1 MPTRDATREVFF
13 SAWRT
18 YRAGQPLEGV
28 QKLVVQV
35 ALQHPEYHA
44 MLDNAQDY
52 ADQDYTPEM
61 GQTNPFLHMGMHI
74 AIEEQ
79 LALDQPRGLRAR
91 YVSLCARRGDA
102 HAAQHQIMECLG
114 EMLWQA
120 QRDGTQPD
128 EQGYLNCLDK
138 IARN

>member
-1 MPTRDATREVFF
+1 MPSRDATREVFF

-28 QKLVVQV
+28 QKLIVQV
-35 ALQHPEYHA
+35 ALAHPEYHA
-44 MLDNAQDY
+44 LLDHPAAHGDR
-52 ADQDYTPEM
+52 DYTPET

-79 LALDQPRGLRAR
+79 VALDQPRGVRAR
-91 YVSLCARRGDA
+91 HAALCTRLGDS

-120 QRDGTQPD
+120 QREGTAPD
-128 EQGYLNCLDK
+128 EQRYLECLDACS
-138 IARN
+138 AR

>member
-18 YRAGQPLEGV
+18 YRAGQALEGV

-91 YVSLCARRGDA
+91 YVSL
-102 HAAQHQIMECLG
+102 
-114 EMLWQA
+114 
-120 QRDGTQPD
+120 
-128 EQGYLNCLDK
+128 
-138 IARN
+138 

>member
-28 QKLVVQV
+28 QRRVVQV
-35 ALQHPEYHA
+35 ALQHPEYQA
-44 MLDNAQDY
+44 MLEDAP
-52 ADQDYTPEM
+52 AHAERDYTPDM

-79 LALDQPRGLRAR
+79 VALDQPHGVRAR
-91 YVSLCARRGDA
+91 YDALCARLGDA

-120 QRDGTQPD
+120 QREGAPPD
-128 EQGYLNCLDK
+128 ERRYLDCLD
-138 IARN
+138 ALAGH